1 MAPARNLHPRPRKR
15 DRTGADLLKHL
26 LEPPNLQRE
35 RSFEQLQI
43 FYLRPAQRPAAPLI
57 KAGRP
62 FVANGTGEP
71 GTGIAIATDAFFGLG
86 NKNLR
91 HAGAPCMA
99 RNIEL
104 KQFVAPDHAQTADA
118 PAAHR
123 QSRPF
128 DVPRTSFDKA
138 GMGSETNQLGRYDG
152 GMGVMPAC
160 VPKVSDVVSIT
171 PVRIAYLEGHEEA
184 LHRRKAKRNGRAT
197 TGIRRLAFSGGV
209 TAHLPPA
216 RRR

>member
-1 MAPARNLHPRPRKR
+1 M
-15 DRTGADLLKHL
+15 
-26 LEPPNLQRE
+26 
-35 RSFEQLQI
+35 
-43 FYLRPAQRPAAPLI
+43 
-57 KAGRP
+57 
-62 FVANGTGEP
+62 
-71 GTGIAIATDAFFGLG
+71 AIAADALLGLG

-99 RNIEL
+99 RDVEL
-104 KQFVAPDHAQTADA
+104 EQFVVPDHAQTADA
-118 PAAHR
+118 PVAHR
-123 QSRPF
+123 QSRPS
-128 DVPRTSFDKA
+128 DVTRTSFDKA
-138 GMGSETNQLGRYDG
+138 GMASQTNQLGRYDG
-152 GMGVMPAC
+152 GMRVMPAC

-197 TGIRRLAFSGGV
+197 TVILRLAFSGGV